1 MKPAPRVLRRQQ
13 SSAGDWDVFAGVV
26 GSEQPGAHP
35 ADRGAGQTWLIGQ
48 TPSASGSGKL
58 LHAAYVPVVARP
70 RTLDRQSSGG
80 GWSRPAYQPQR
91 SFRQAPPP
99 VDEEPN
105 VQAWMAEM
113 RLRRPL
119 PHRVAVTT
127 TQGYGLCHVSSERCR
142 PETQARQPCNR
153 VCPPLPSLHSALRAV
168 PCRVLSCRDQAG
180 AKPHVWLRQLTGARL
195 TGPPVRSCRVLSRR
209 QHAGG

>member
-127 TQGYGLCHVSSERCR
+127 TQGYGLWHVSSERGR
-142 PETQARQPCNR
+142 PETQARQALQSC
-153 VCPPLPSLHSALRAV
+153 LPSLAFPALR
-168 PCRVLSCRDQAG
+168 P
-180 AKPHVWLRQLTGARL
+180 
-195 TGPPVRSCRVLSRR
+195 
-209 QHAGG
+209 

>member
-1 MKPAPRVLRRQQ
+1 MLRRQ
-13 SSAGDWDVFAGVV
+13 SSAGSGDWDVFAGVV
-26 GSEQPGAHP
+26 GSERPGAHP

-48 TPSASGSGKL
+48 TPSASASGKL

-105 VQAWMAEM
+105 VQAWMADM

-119 PHRVAVTT
+119 PHRVAVST
-127 TQGYGLCHVSSERCR
+127 TQGYGLYHVSFERGGH
-142 PETQARQPCNR
+142 EIQARQPCNLA
-153 VCPPLPSLHSALRAV
+153 CPPLPSLHRLPSLPFPALH
-168 PCRVLSCRDQAG
+168 P
-180 AKPHVWLRQLTGARL
+180 
-195 TGPPVRSCRVLSRR
+195 
-209 QHAGG
+209 